1 MREKLSRFMMGRYGV
16 DDFSRFMLYAAI
28 ALMLAG
34 IFLRGGFCEIISMAL
49 LIWGYFRM
57 FSKNVQKRYEEN
69 EQYLKLKN
77 RFVGFFTTRKNHRIY
92 KCPDCR
98 QKIRVPKGKGKIEI
112 TCPKCRTRFV
122 RKS

>member
-28 ALMLAG
+28 ALMLVG
-34 IFLRGGFCEIISMAL
+34 IFLRGGVCEIISMAL

-69 EQYLKLKN
+69 ERYLKLKN
-77 RFVGFFTTRKNHRIY
+77 RFTGFFTVRKNHRIY
-92 KCPDCR
+92 KCPDCK